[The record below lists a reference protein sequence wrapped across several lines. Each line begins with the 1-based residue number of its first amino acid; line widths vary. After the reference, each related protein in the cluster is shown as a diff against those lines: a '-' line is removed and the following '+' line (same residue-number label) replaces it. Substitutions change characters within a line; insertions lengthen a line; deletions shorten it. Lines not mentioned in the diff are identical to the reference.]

1 MTDKNLFSAIG
12 NIDEKYIEEAADEM
26 ARPRL
31 LLFRYGAAAAAFLLV
46 LAASIV
52 VFTNPSTKGSLETN
66 GNFLSVNA
74 MGGNNV
80 EPNDSANID
89 SELMLE
95 DENVEPIKP
104 GGEKSDMLSVN
115 KNPNAEN
122 DQSNISTTSRP
133 NGVRDTRYISVYISL
148 ENGCYY
154 HYDAGIGFSVH
165 NIPPITEDDLG
176 EKITVLTENNIN
188 RTHLVGC
195 EIFRHKQIDC
205 DALVIL
211 KYKDELVP
219 FVLLSSEMQP
229 RVFSEMLDIHGVD
242 SSSDIEKITTQ
253 AWTLEMEELKTI
265 TDSEQIEKV
274 YNILKDIEFDS
285 GANIVFDSQHQ
296 ADGDKT
302 YIYFRLHFKNGL
314 TYRSVYCAYPNTGYI
329 INHEFLTKQDNQA
342 LREILL
348 N

>member
-1 MTDKNLFSAIG
+1 M
-12 NIDEKYIEEAADEM
+12 
-26 ARPRL
+26 
-31 LLFRYGAAAAAFLLV
+31 
-46 LAASIV
+46 
-52 VFTNPSTKGSLETN
+52 
-66 GNFLSVNA
+66 
-74 MGGNNV
+74 
-80 EPNDSANID
+80 
-89 SELMLE
+89 
-95 DENVEPIKP
+95 
-104 GGEKSDMLSVN
+104 
-115 KNPNAEN
+115 
-122 DQSNISTTSRP
+122 
-133 NGVRDTRYISVYISL
+133 
-148 ENGCYY
+148 
-154 HYDAGIGFSVH
+154 
-165 NIPPITEDDLG
+165 
-176 EKITVLTENNIN
+176 TENNIN

>member
-1 MTDKNLFSAIG
+1 MKDKNIFSAIG
-12 NIDEKYIEEAADEM
+12 NIDEKYIEEAAEGK
-26 ARPRL
+26 ARLRL
-31 LLFRYGAAAAAFLLV
+31 LVSRCVAAAALLIV
-46 LAASIV
+46 ITSSII
-52 VFTNPSTKGSLETN
+52 VFANPSQKKHAQVDVEFFN
-66 GNFLSVNA
+66 GLSGA
-74 MGGNNV
+74 GH
-80 EPNDSANID
+80 
-89 SELMLE
+89 
-95 DENVEPIKP
+95 
-104 GGEKSDMLSVN
+104 SDMLGTHGSASINSEIMLEAETPESVEPGGVQSDLLSDN
-115 KNPNAEN
+115 KSPDSEN
-122 DQSNISTTSRP
+122 NQSNISTTRP
-133 NGVRDTRYISVYISL
+133 NGVLDTRYISVYISL

-154 HYDAGIGFSVH
+154 HYDAGVGFSAH

-219 FVLLSSEMQP
+219 FVLLSSEMKP
-229 RVFSEMLDIHGVD
+229 RVFSEMLDIFGTD

-274 YNILKDIEFDS
+274 YNILKDIQFDS
-285 GANIVFDSQHQ
+285 EANIVFDSQHQ
-296 ADGDKT
+296 IDSNET
-302 YIYFRLHFKNGL
+302 YVYFKLHFKNGL

-329 INHEFLTKQDNQA
+329 INHEFLTKQDSQT